1 MEYGGNMVKKIV
13 IEKLAALEHE
23 QWKEWATTL
32 MEKETLSDERCERWT
47 GLMCPYDERSEEM
60 KEFDR
65 EYVYKV
71 IDVLREHG
79 IHV

>member
-1 MEYGGNMVKKIV
+1 MVKKIV

-23 QWKEWATTL
+23 QWMAS
-32 MEKETLSDERCERWT
+32 EKETLNDER
-47 GLMCPYDERSEEM
+47 YDELPEEM
-60 KEFDR
+60 KEFYR
-65 EYVYKV
+65 EYAYKI

>member
-1 MEYGGNMVKKIV
+1 MVKKIV

-23 QWKEWATTL
+23 QWKEQ
-32 MEKETLSDERCERWT
+32 EKLD
-47 GLMCPYDERSEEM
+47 CPYNELSEEM
-60 KEFDR
+60 KEHYR

-79 IHV
+79 INV